1 MFSDG
6 LTVWPGRTVRQMN
19 TASEFLVSSFA
30 NVNLSISLKN
40 IYNGYNLFFG
50 NLGRTNYN
58 VKHSLFFS
66 KFGLEFKLSFIK
78 MTEKLGQY

>member
-1 MFSDG
+1 MNCLLLKHVFSDG
-6 LTVWPGRTVRQMN
+6 LSVWPGRTVRQMN

-58 VKHSLFFS
+58 VKHSLFF
-66 KFGLEFKLSFIK
+66 LEIWSLIQ
-78 MTEKLGQY
+78 TIL